1 MSLAKLVIYASLS
14 LSVQPFLQKKC
25 FPEDISSYVYIRC
38 TPYLIQVR
46 YAK

>member
-1 MSLAKLVIYASLS
+1 MSLAKLVFYASLS

-25 FPEDISSYVYIRC
+25 FPDISSYVYIRC